1 MNARD
6 ILFKTCRF
14 NLSKIGKHFVN
25 PCCFGEDLAAWL
37 RIKLADNRV
46 EVSLPGQEDWGWYL
60 QAKYGGDAYFL
71 GMSGNAEENSTN
83 VDDGEWRII
92 VKKNLSIWQRL
103 RGMCKIATDD
113 AMVILVEQLLR
124 SESDFKNVH
133 RDDGR

>member
-6 ILFKTCRF
+6 ILFKTSRF

-37 RIKLADNRV
+37 RIKLADNGV
-46 EVSLPGQEDWGWYL
+46 EVGPPGQEDWGWYL
-60 QAKYGGDAYFL
+60 QATYDGDSYFL

-103 RGMCKIATDD
+103 RGMGKIATDD
-113 AMVILVEQLLR
+113 AMMILVEQILR
-124 SESDFKNVH
+124 SESDFKNIH
-133 RDDGR
+133 REDGA